1 MRLKARLQ
9 RLAQQATKKRR
20 YDYAAG
26 QEKQRQHISQAAGLW
41 MRGEYSLAS
50 GLAAHRHAIVR
61 LHQQDGERRT
71 EADHHSSASPS
82 RSEATATP
90 QGASPAPALSRSQ
103 PLAKNSAEA
112 SKPWRTVLRS
122 RPENTQ

>member
-1 MRLKARLQ
+1 MVDPEFDPVMDGTGENCMRLKARLQ

-26 QEKQRQHISQAAGLW
+26 LEKQRQHISRAAGLW

-61 LHQQDGERRT
+61 LHQPG
-71 EADHHSSASPS
+71 
-82 RSEATATP
+82 
-90 QGASPAPALSRSQ
+90 
-103 PLAKNSAEA
+103 
-112 SKPWRTVLRS
+112 WRT
-122 RPENTQ
+122 PY